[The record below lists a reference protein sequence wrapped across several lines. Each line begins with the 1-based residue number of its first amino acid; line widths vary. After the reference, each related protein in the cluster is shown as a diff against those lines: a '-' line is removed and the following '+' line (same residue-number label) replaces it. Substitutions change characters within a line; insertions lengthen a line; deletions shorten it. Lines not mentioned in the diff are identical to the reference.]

1 MYCIKCGQEMP
12 DDAVFCPKCG
22 TKVTQSLNNQEVDG
36 NSTEDTA
43 ITQQNSNQPSITE
56 ESSST
61 PRFSML
67 GGLTLLLILIG
78 CYFLYSSSP
87 TPSPQATKAVRTDT
101 FMNGDS
107 EESIQRI
114 LGKPLKVKE
123 SQVDKEITRRYSY
136 DGVSFTTKAGKINYI
151 NKDLKIINDAP
162 LKRGD
167 KITKVRWYR
176 GAPLRYEQ
184 NLIQANDVDLVK
196 YNLYE
201 YADYA
206 VITQT
211 PKFENN
217 SEFIVG
223 FLPKGAYIINTLDFD
238 GSNKA
243 TENWKYTMKFLEKL
257 MAAIYYYEQMGGKVK
272 ILELSSPVM
281 EEIPLKVAEGNNN
294 PATVNQPVASQN
306 PANSNSSKNG
316 SFIVGQELTIKGT
329 YVNMRDSYSRSSN
342 VIGVFDNGEKVEYL
356 GEHFVRQDGIW
367 MNVKR
372 KNGMTG
378 WVFGDYVKEMHAE
391 SSGQSTNNTTQ
402 GKDVFIEHSNYENV
416 DIYVV
421 DKSITSG
428 TSGTDKFFK
437 VTVKQVQ
444 NGKLIKSNEWSF
456 SQYRGDWR
464 YRTDEMKGNT
474 SIVFNN
480 KIFEYC
486 MKQLGWPFEVVNGG
500 YYK

>member
-1 MYCIKCGQEMP
+1 MYCIKCGRELP
-12 DDAVFCPKCG
+12 DNAAFCPNCG
-22 TKVTQSLNNQEVDG
+22 TKVTQSVNPQEVVENRTD
-36 NSTEDTA
+36 DT
-43 ITQQNSNQPSITE
+43 TVVQQNSNQPSITE
-56 ESSST
+56 EKGST
-61 PRFSML
+61 PRFSIL

-87 TPSPQATKAVRTDT
+87 NSSTQVTKTVRTDI

-114 LGKPLKVKE
+114 LGKPLKVTE
-123 SQVDKEITRRYSY
+123 SQVDKEITRKYSY
-136 DGVSFTTKAGKINYI
+136 DGVSFTTKAGKIDYI
-151 NKDLKIINDAP
+151 NKDLKIINDTP
-162 LKRGD
+162 IKRGD
-167 KITKVRWYR
+167 RITKVRWYR

-201 YADYA
+201 YADY
-206 VITQT
+206 VVFTQA

-217 SEFIVG
+217 SEVVTG
-223 FLPKGAYIINTLDFD
+223 FVPKGAYRINTLDFD
-238 GSNKA
+238 GSNRA
-243 TENWKYTMKFLEKL
+243 TENWKYTVKFLEKL
-257 MAAIYYYEQMGGKVK
+257 MAGIYFNEQIGRKVK
-272 ILELSSPVM
+272 ILEISSPVM
-281 EEIPLKVAEGNNN
+281 KEIPLKVAEGNNN
-294 PATVNQPVASQN
+294 PATVSPPAVSQN

-316 SFIVGQELTIKGT
+316 SFIVGQDITIKGT

-391 SSGQSTNNTTQ
+391 TNAQSTNSTTQ
-402 GKDVFIEHSNYENV
+402 AKDVFVEHWNYENV
-416 DIYVV
+416 DVYVV

-456 SQYRGDWR
+456 SQYRGEWR
-464 YRTDEMKGNT
+464 YKTDEMKGTT
-474 SIVFNN
+474 STVFNN
-480 KIFEYC
+480 KIFEHC
-486 MKQLGWPFEVVNGG
+486 MRQLGWPYNVVNGG
-500 YYK
+500 YYR